1 MGGGTLDPPVR
12 TSLRAPFRPVEPTA
26 VRPHVQNV
34 FRPRPRRPAAN
45 ARRIL
50 MAKALYGHLA
60 ADPALLSEV
69 AHLRRRV
76 RDLEDEIGR
85 LRAENDAL
93 APLVTDQELVELRSL
108 ERTEPVL
115 T

>member
-1 MGGGTLDPPVR
+1 
-12 TSLRAPFRPVEPTA
+12 
-26 VRPHVQNV
+26 
-34 FRPRPRRPAAN
+34 
-45 ARRIL
+45 

-60 ADPALLSEV
+60 ADPALLAEV

-76 RDLEDEIGR
+76 RNLEDEVGR
-85 LRAENDAL
+85 LRSEMRVEAAL
-93 APLVTDQELVELRSL
+93 SPLTDEELVELRSL

>member
-1 MGGGTLDPPVR
+1 
-12 TSLRAPFRPVEPTA
+12 
-26 VRPHVQNV
+26 
-34 FRPRPRRPAAN
+34 
-45 ARRIL
+45 

-76 RDLEDEIGR
+76 RDLEDEVGR
-85 LRAENDAL
+85 LRSEMQVAAL
-93 APLVTDQELVELRSL
+93 TALTDEELVELRAL

>member
-1 MGGGTLDPPVR
+1 
-12 TSLRAPFRPVEPTA
+12 
-26 VRPHVQNV
+26 
-34 FRPRPRRPAAN
+34 
-45 ARRIL
+45 

-60 ADPALLSEV
+60 ADPALLAEV

-76 RDLEDEIGR
+76 RDLEDEVGR
-85 LRAENDAL
+85 LRAESQVAAL
-93 APLVTDQELVELRSL
+93 SPLTDEELVELRSA

>member
-1 MGGGTLDPPVR
+1 
-12 TSLRAPFRPVEPTA
+12 
-26 VRPHVQNV
+26 
-34 FRPRPRRPAAN
+34 
-45 ARRIL
+45 

-69 AHLRRRV
+69 RHLRARV
-76 RDLEDEIGR
+76 RDLEDELTR

-93 APLVTDQELVELRSL
+93 APRVTDDELVELHVL
-108 ERTEPVL
+108 EQTHPVL